1 MSTYETVLDLIGNTP
16 IVEVQNFDTGP
27 CRLFVKMESQNP
39 GGSIKDRIGLS
50 MIQEAEKAGRIK
62 PGDTLIEATAGNT
75 GLGLALVAALKN
87 YKLILILPDKMSQ
100 EKVFHLRAMGAQV
113 ITTRSDVGRGHPEYY
128 QDVAERLE
136 KEIPGSLWINQF
148 ENPANPMAHR
158 EETGPEIW
166 EQMDHDV
173 DAVICG
179 VGSGGTLTGVGRFL
193 KSVNPDIEMVLAD
206 PEGSIL
212 TDVVRTGE
220 IQNEPGSWLI
230 EGMGEDF
237 VPQNA
242 ELDVASEAIV
252 VSDKDSMNTARE
264 LLQKE
269 GIFAGSS
276 SGCLVKA
283 ALEYCRSQ
291 TEPKRVVTFICDSGN
306 KYLSKMFNDY
316 WMLDQGFLERETY
329 GDLRDL
335 ITRRAEDGGVISVTP
350 EDTLLNAYG
359 RMRMYDV
366 SQLPVLDGDQ
376 IIGIIDE
383 SDILLAVH
391 EHAERFGEPCS
402 THMTDRLELV
412 SPDTPVDQLMHIF
425 RAGHVVLVQGDDQFH
440 GLITIADYLNYH
452 RRKSLK

>member
-50 MIQEAEKAGRIK
+50 MIEEAENAGRIK
-62 PGDTLIEATAGNT
+62 AGDTLIEATAGNT
-75 GLGLALVAALKN
+75 GLGLALVAALKG
-87 YKLILILPDKMSQ
+87 YRLILILPDKMSQ
-100 EKVFHLRAMGAQV
+100 EKIFHLRAMGAQV

-136 KEIPGSLWINQF
+136 KEIAGSLWINQF

-158 EETGPEIW
+158 EGTGPEIW

-237 VPQNA
+237 VPKNA
-242 ELDVASEAIV
+242 ELEVASEAIV

-376 IIGIIDE
+376 ITGIIDE

-391 EHAERFGEPCS
+391 EHAERFEEPCS

-412 SPDTPVDQLMHIF
+412 TPNTPVDQLMHIF
-425 RAGHVVLVQGDDQFH
+425 RAGHVVLVVGDDQFH

-452 RRKSLK
+452 RRKSLR